1 MYNSNIVANLPDK
14 QKYDPWVN
22 QQSVT
27 DVRISIHCSRYWMLS
42 EWECESMSY
51 PFWRMYHSRTGGG
64 FILYEGAKF
73 EIGIDELVIIPPN
86 TAFSSFLHNQTIA
99 AIDRIAGEKI
109 VNEAMIAQYHEKKY
123 VDQLFVHFNLGFP
136 FDNASKGIY
145 RIKLSDELLQRTM
158 AIERQI
164 IAMPNEITFEMALL
178 INALLGHCLFNLS
191 EHLWN
196 TQIIDARIE
205 QLLAYIDKNLAE
217 KLSNEHLSEKVK
229 MAQNS
234 FARLFRNEMKCSV
247 QTYIQQKRI
256 EKSIMLMHHRK
267 GELDDIALACGFYD
281 RFHFSK
287 IFKKIIG
294 QSPALY
300 KRKYVPR

>member
-22 QQSVT
+22 QQNVT

-64 FILYEGAKF
+64 FILYEGETL
-73 EIGIDELVIIPPN
+73 EIAINELVIIPPN
-86 TAFSSFLHNQTIA
+86 TAFSSFLHNQTIGA
-99 AIDRIAGEKI
+99 NDRIAGEKI
-109 VNEAMIAQYHEKKY
+109 INETMIAQYHEKKF

-136 FDNASKGIY
+136 FDNACKGIY
-145 RIKLSDELLQRTM
+145 RVKLSSEWLQTTM
-158 AIERQI
+158 HIEGRI
-164 IAMPNEITFEMALL
+164 IEMPNEISFDLALG
-178 INALLGHCLFNLS
+178 INALLGYCLFSLS
-191 EHLWN
+191 AQLWS

-205 QLLAYIDKNLAE
+205 QLLVYIDQNLAE
-217 KLSNEHLSEKVK
+217 KLSNEHLSGKVK

-267 GELDDIALACGFYD
+267 GELEDIALACGFYD

>member
-1 MYNSNIVANLPDK
+1 MYNSNIVAHLPDK

-22 QQSVT
+22 QQNIT
-27 DVRISIHCSRYWMLS
+27 DLRTSIHCSRYWMLS

-51 PFWRMYHSRTGGG
+51 PFWRLYHSRTGGG
-64 FILYEGAKF
+64 YILFEGEVT
-73 EIGIDELVIIPPN
+73 EISHDEIIIIPPY
-86 TAFSSFLHNQTIA
+86 TAFSSFLHKQTIA
-99 AIDRIAGEKI
+99 AKDLISGERIVDERMIDH
-109 VNEAMIAQYHEKKY
+109 YHQKSY

-136 FDNASKGIY
+136 FDNAKKGIY
-145 RIKLSDELLQRTM
+145 RVKLSKEWEQCCML
-158 AIERQI
+158 IERKI
-164 IAMPNEITFEMALL
+164 IEMPNEINFELSL
-178 INALLGHCLFNLS
+178 GINALLGFGLFTLS
-191 EHLWN
+191 ANLWN

-205 QLLAYIDKNLAE
+205 QLLSYIDQNLAE
-217 KLSNEHLSEKVK
+217 KLSNEHLSAKLN

-234 FARLFRNEMKCSV
+234 FARLFRSEMKCSV
-247 QTYIQQKRI
+247 QVYIQQKRI

-267 GELDDIALACGFYD
+267 GEIDDIALACGFYD

-287 IFKKIIG
+287 MFKKIIG

>member
-1 MYNSNIVANLPDK
+1 MYNSNIVAQLPDK

-22 QQSVT
+22 QQNIT

-42 EWECESMSY
+42 EWECERMSY
-51 PFWRMYHSRTGGG
+51 PFWRLYHSRTGGG
-64 FILYEGAKF
+64 FIHYENKTI
-73 EIGIDELVIIPPN
+73 EIGNNELIVIPPY
-86 TAFSSFLHNQTIA
+86 TSFSSYLHTPSKGA
-99 AIDRIAGEKI
+99 TDRIAGEKI
-109 VNEAMIAQYHEKKY
+109 IDENSISQYQQKHY

-145 RIKLSDELLQRTM
+145 RVHLNNEWMLSTLH
-158 AIERQI
+158 IERRI
-164 IAMPNEITFEMALL
+164 IEQPNEISFDLALG
-178 INALLGHCLFNLS
+178 INALLTYCLFSLS
-191 EHLWN
+191 KQLWSA
-196 TQIIDARIE
+196 QIIDARIE
-205 QLLAYIDKNLAE
+205 QLLVYIDQNLSE
-217 KLSNEHLSEKVK
+217 KLSNEHLSDKLS

-247 QTYIQQKRI
+247 QAYIQQKRI
-256 EKSIMLMHHRK
+256 EKAIMLLHHRK
-267 GELDDIALACGFYD
+267 GDIDDIAMACGFYD

-287 IFKKIIG
+287 IFKKITG

>member
-1 MYNSNIVANLPDK
+1 
-14 QKYDPWVN
+14 
-22 QQSVT
+22 
-27 DVRISIHCSRYWMLS
+27 
-42 EWECESMSY
+42 
-51 PFWRMYHSRTGGG
+51 MYHSRTGSG
-64 FILYEGAKF
+64 FILYEGKTV
-73 EIGIDELVIIPPN
+73 EIGLNEIIIIPPN
-86 TAFSSFLHNQTIA
+86 TAFSSFLHNQSIGA
-99 AIDRIAGEKI
+99 SDRIAGEKI
-109 VNEAMIAQYHEKKY
+109 VNETMIAQYHAMQY

-145 RIKLSDELLQRTM
+145 CVKLSDDWLQTVM
-158 AIERQI
+158 HIERQI
-164 IAMPNEITFEMALL
+164 IEMPNTISFELALG
-178 INALLGHCLFNLS
+178 INTLLAYCLFSLS
-191 EHLWN
+191 AQLWS

-205 QLLAYIDKNLAE
+205 QLLAYIDQNLAE
-217 KLSNEHLSEKVK
+217 KLSNEHLSGKLS

-287 IFKKIIG
+287 IFKKNIG

-300 KRKYVPR
+300 KRKYVPM